1 MWTRPTILGAALCV
15 LLACGAP
22 ANRVGDRAPTTIADV
37 GLAQPESV
45 LYDSTDDVYIVTN
58 INGDPLA
65 KDGNG
70 FISRLSP
77 NGTVLSLKWIDGAS
91 PDVTLNAP
99 KGTAIVGDTLY
110 VADIDVIRL
119 FNRKTGA
126 SIDSI
131 PVPGATFL
139 NDVAAGPD
147 GTVYFTDTGLKS
159 GKSGFVDSGSD
170 AVYRLDG
177 RKPVAIVTG
186 PNLGRPNGV
195 TVGPDGLTV
204 VTFGSGS
211 IYRLDPLTGERTNL
225 PIPDQGQLDG
235 VVRLR
240 DGTLLI
246 SSWQAQEVYRLS
258 PEGRFAV
265 AVDSVATPADIGY
278 DSRRGY
284 LLIPI
289 MSKSEIVVRAVGS

>member
-1 MWTRPTILGAALCV
+1 MWTRPAIIAGALC
-15 LLACGAP
+15 LCAACGKP
-22 ANRVGDRAPTTIADV
+22 AARLGDRAPATIADV
-37 GLAQPESV
+37 GLAQPESA
-45 LYDSTDDVYIVTN
+45 LFDSTDDVYIITN

-70 FISRLSP
+70 FISRLAP
-77 NGTVLSLKWIDGAS
+77 NGTVLSLKWIDGTA
-91 PDVTLNAP
+91 PNVTLNAP

-119 FNRKTGA
+119 FNRTSGA
-126 SIDSI
+126 PIDSI

-139 NDVAAGPD
+139 NDVAAGAD
-147 GTVYFTDTGLKS
+147 GTVYFTDMGLKA
-159 GKSGFVDSGSD
+159 GKSGFIDSGTD

-177 RKPVAIVTG
+177 HKPVAIVTG

-195 TVGPDGLTV
+195 TAGPDGLTV
-204 VTFGSGS
+204 VTYGSGS
-211 IYRLDPLTGERTNL
+211 IYEINPSTGERTNL

-246 SSWQAQEVYRLS
+246 SSWQAQAVYRLS
-258 PEGRFAV
+258 PEGRFTV
-265 AVDSVATPADIGY
+265 AVDSVPSPADIGY
-278 DSRRGY
+278 DTHRGF
-284 LLIPI
+284 LLIPLL
-289 MSKSEIVVRAVGS
+289 SKSELVIRAVGS